1 MLLSPHSKSFGR
13 RREREFTIAVG
24 SLCQRR
30 IMRLT
35 EYFDFIKRTD
45 IGIASNPKP
54 LDYYYFSPWT
64 EHKRQRYLYQC
75 ELRGKKPVK

>member
-1 MLLSPHSKSFGR
+1 
-13 RREREFTIAVG
+13 
-24 SLCQRR
+24 
-30 IMRLT
+30 MRLT